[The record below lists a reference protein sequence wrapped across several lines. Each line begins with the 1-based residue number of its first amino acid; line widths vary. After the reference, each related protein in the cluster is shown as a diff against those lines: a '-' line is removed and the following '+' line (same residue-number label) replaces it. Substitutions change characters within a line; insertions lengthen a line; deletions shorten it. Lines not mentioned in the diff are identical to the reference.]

1 VTRKSVVSGVPAPE
15 APRVHHASID
25 WETSCRLVATRYP
38 PVGLFDAVADPADL
52 DAVFAIEAL
61 GNPRLRELAGE
72 LTLVPPAQRI
82 SGPGTTPIMAAFT
95 HLNPEGSRFS
105 DGTYGVYYAADALDT
120 AVAEV
125 GHHRAR
131 FLARTAEP
139 AIDIDL
145 RCYRVPVRARL
156 VDLRGRHAQAD
167 LLAPDS
173 YAASQ
178 AFARARRAA
187 GESGVVHASVRRRG
201 GRCVALFT
209 PKATVPPATQA
220 EHVTLRWDGERIAQW
235 YRKSDAR
242 AV

>member
-1 VTRKSVVSGVPAPE
+1 MTRL
-15 APRVHHASID
+15 HHAELA
-25 WETSCRLVATRYP
+25 WPTSCRLVASRYP

-52 DAVFAIEAL
+52 AVVFEIEAL
-61 GNPRLRELAGE
+61 GNPRLRQEAGQ
-72 LTLVPPAQRI
+72 LSLVPPDQRI
-82 SGPGTTPIMAAFT
+82 SGPGSTPIMSAFT

-105 DGTYGVYYAADALDT
+105 DGSYGVYYAASDLET

-145 RCYRVPVRARL
+145 RCYRVPVRATL
-156 VDLRGRHAQAD
+156 IDLRGRRAKAGLLDPAD
-167 LLAPDS
+167 

-178 AFARARRAA
+178 AFGRSRREA
-187 GESGVVHASVRRRG
+187 GEAGIVHASVRRRAG
-201 GRCVALFT
+201 ECVALFT
-209 PKATVPPATQA
+209 PRATVPPAVQS
-220 EHVTLRWDGERIAQW
+220 EHVTLCWDGMRIAQW

-242 AV
+242 PA